1 MCNVILFKKTFKKII
16 TPRSFYI
23 KILSPARIERNFIF
37 MNFPFPLHSPFLT
50 LLVLFPL
57 IPFPALF
64 AHASSLP
71 GYPLPCFFLYPHQ
84 FELYF
89 TLLPWQASFYSLY
102 PSLQSAFFSLS
113 SSCILL
119 RYNYHF
125 VFLLS
130 HPIITSLTFFI
141 LTFHSNIPPTVFP
154 YLDASLILSISL
166 ITMFPS
172 SPCRVQPNS
181 SFCLSQSI
189 FSSFF
194 PRSQ

>member
-1 MCNVILFKKTFKKII
+1 
-16 TPRSFYI
+16 
-23 KILSPARIERNFIF
+23 
-37 MNFPFPLHSPFLT
+37 MNFPFPLHSPFFT

-71 GYPLPCFFLYPHQ
+71 DYPLPCLFLNPHQ

-102 PSLQSAFFSLS
+102 PSPQSAFFSLS

-130 HPIITSLTFFI
+130 HLVITSLTFFI
-141 LTFHSNIPPTVFP
+141 LTLISLPPFFHISTLPLFSPSPLLPCSPP
-154 YLDASLILSISL
+154 YLVLFNPILHSASLSLFSFVFFPVANNSSVPLSISR
-166 ITMFPS
+166 S
-172 SPCRVQPNS
+172 SSN
-181 SFCLSQSI
+181 FCMVLI
-189 FSSFF
+189 FSL
-194 PRSQ
+194 